1 MATELTN
8 LGGLNDLL
16 GRLQRLR
23 SQMVRDARDELAK
36 TPAQAELINQY
47 ITEAEEAIYETLKR
61 APGQPGTDGGLGR
74 MIGLG
79 EQVASTLNEVRPAP
93 LVPAYD
99 DQISRERL
107 TAVGD
112 LYYIYQHERAGVFRS
127 ILKLQQL
134 FQSGEIRLSDGRGAL
149 SLYQY
154 DRKRVLRYTQRERR
168 SAYRKV
174 FGYTEVAP
182 PSGAEP
188 NIAFHALLSNF
199 CQHVSRFFEDKRVSE
214 VLRPDGI
221 RETFGSMAVVRR
233 SGLDLR
239 HNLKQV
245 SYGHV
250 AVLRSEVMVLL
261 QEAFDILGSDDV
273 INLFGADN
281 AWDVLEEISKRYL
294 REIPVT
300 SQRSRMAVTGREI
313 LRWLSEDYLLT
324 TVRIDFESLLE
335 AIVDACDDWLTSA
348 ESVGLRQNPKL
359 NGGNVVTFEPARGR
373 GKSILGGINYT

>member
-1 MATELTN
+1 MADNPKTTGE
-8 LGGLNDLL
+8 LNDLL
-16 GRLQRLR
+16 AKLQALR
-23 SQMVRDARDELAK
+23 STMVRDARDELAK

-47 ITEAEEAIYETLKR
+47 ISEAESLLMSALSPMPGAAETDR
-61 APGQPGTDGGLGR
+61 GLAKL
-74 MIGLG
+74 IGLG
-79 EQVASTLNEVRPAP
+79 DNVASRLDDALPVG
-93 LVPAYD
+93 LVPTYD

-112 LYYIYQHERAGVFRS
+112 LYYIYQHERAGVFRAV
-127 ILKLQQL
+127 LKLQQL
-134 FQSGEIRLSDGRGAL
+134 FQSGEIRLSDGPGAL

-168 SAYRKV
+168 SVYRKV
-174 FGYTEVAP
+174 FGYTEAVP
-182 PSGAEP
+182 PTGAEP
-188 NIAFHALLSNF
+188 NTAFHALLSTF

-214 VLRPDGI
+214 VLRPDGG

-261 QEAFDILGSDDV
+261 QEAFDILGSQDV

-281 AWDVLEEISKRYL
+281 AWDSLEEIMKRYL
-294 REIPVT
+294 HEIPVT
-300 SQRSRMAVTGREI
+300 SQRSRMAVTGRDI
-313 LRWLSEDYLLT
+313 LRWLAEDYLLT

-335 AIVDACDDWLTSA
+335 AIVDSCDDWLTSA
-348 ESVGLRQNPKL
+348 ESLGMRKEIGSRNDNIVTLRPAARVARA
-359 NGGNVVTFEPARGR
+359 GG
-373 GKSILGGINYT
+373 

>member
-1 MATELTN
+1 MADHPQTQGE
-8 LGGLNDLL
+8 LNDLL
-16 GRLQRLR
+16 ARLQALR
-23 SQMVRDARDELAK
+23 ATMVRDARDELVK

-47 ITEAEEAIYETLKR
+47 ITDAEQLLMDALKPVAG
-61 APGQPGTDGGLGR
+61 APGNDGGMMRL
-74 MIGLG
+74 IGLG
-79 EQVASTLNEVRPAP
+79 ENVAETLDDTRPQG
-93 LVPAYD
+93 LVPTYD
-99 DQISRERL
+99 NQINRERL

-112 LYYIYQHERAGVFRS
+112 LYYIYQHERAGVFRAV
-127 ILKLQQL
+127 LKLQHL
-134 FQSGEIRLSDGRGAL
+134 FQSGEVRLSDGPGAVA
-149 SLYQY
+149 LYQF
-154 DRKRVLRYTQRERR
+154 DRKRVLRYTGRERR
-168 SAYRKV
+168 SVYRKV
-174 FGYTEVAP
+174 FGYTEAQP
-182 PSGAEP
+182 PSGAEA
-188 NIAFHALLSNF
+188 NTAFHALLSTY

-214 VLRPDGI
+214 VLRPDGG

-261 QEAFDILGSDDV
+261 QEAFDILGSNDV

-281 AWDVLEEISKRYL
+281 AWDVLEEIMKRYL
-294 REIPVT
+294 HEMPVT

-313 LRWLSEDYLLT
+313 LRWLAEDYLLS

-348 ESVGLRQNPKL
+348 ESLGLRRQPGLVDDNI
-359 NGGNVVTFEPARGR
+359 VTFRPAARTKNGSR
-373 GKSILGGINYT
+373 F

>member
-1 MATELTN
+1 MANNPET
-8 LGGLNDLL
+8 LGELNDLL
-16 GRLQRLR
+16 AKLQALR
-23 SQMVRDARDELAK
+23 ATMVRDARDELAK

-47 ITEAEEAIYETLKR
+47 ISDAETLLMDALKTVPG
-61 APGQPGTDGGLGR
+61 APEDDRGLASL
-74 MIGLG
+74 IGLG
-79 EQVASTLNEVRPAP
+79 DRVASRLDEVRPAP
-93 LVPAYD
+93 LVPTYD

-112 LYYIYQHERAGVFRS
+112 LYYIYQHERAGVFRAV
-127 ILKLQQL
+127 LRLQQL
-134 FQSGEIRLSDGRGAL
+134 FQSGEVRLSDGPGAL
-149 SLYQY
+149 SLYQF

-168 SAYRKV
+168 SVYRKV
-174 FGYTEVAP
+174 FGYTESLP
-182 PSGAEP
+182 PTGAEP
-188 NIAFHALLSNF
+188 NTAFHALLSTF

-214 VLRPDGI
+214 VLRPDGG

-250 AVLRSEVMVLL
+250 AVLRSEVMTLL
-261 QEAFDILGSDDV
+261 QEAFDILGSNDV
-273 INLFGADN
+273 MNLFGADN
-281 AWDVLEEISKRYL
+281 AWDSLEEIMKRYL
-294 REIPVT
+294 KEIPVT

-313 LRWLSEDYLLT
+313 LRWLAEDYLLN

-348 ESVGLRQNPKL
+348 ESLGLRNQP
-359 NGGNVVTFEPARGR
+359 GMVQDNVVTFRPAARVAR
-373 GKSILGGINYT
+373 SMPS

>member
-1 MATELTN
+1 MADNPKTIGELN
-8 LGGLNDLL
+8 ELL
-16 GRLQRLR
+16 AKLQTLR
-23 SQMVRDARDELAK
+23 ATMVRDARDELAK

-47 ITEAEEAIYETLKR
+47 IAEAEALLMGALNPWPGAPENDRGLARLIGIGDNVATTLDD
-61 APGQPGTDGGLGR
+61 AQP
-74 MIGLG
+74 IGL
-79 EQVASTLNEVRPAP
+79 
-93 LVPAYD
+93 VPTYD

-112 LYYIYQHERAGVFRS
+112 LYYIYQHERAGVFRAV
-127 ILKLQQL
+127 LKLQQL
-134 FQSGEIRLSDGRGAL
+134 FQSGEIRLSDGPGAL

-168 SAYRKV
+168 SVYRKV
-174 FGYTEVAP
+174 FGYTEAVP

-188 NIAFHALLSNF
+188 NTAFHALLSTF

-214 VLRPDGI
+214 VLRPDGG

-261 QEAFDILGSDDV
+261 QEAFEILGSHDV

-281 AWDVLEEISKRYL
+281 GWDVLEEIMKRYL
-294 REIPVT
+294 HELPVT
-300 SQRSRMAVTGREI
+300 SQRSRMAVTGRDI

-335 AIVDACDDWLTSA
+335 AIVDSCDDWLTSA
-348 ESVGLRQNPKL
+348 ESLGMRKDIGSRND
-359 NGGNVVTFEPARGR
+359 NIVTLKPAARMARG
-373 GKSILGGINYT
+373 T

>member
-1 MATELTN
+1 MADNPKT
-8 LGGLNDLL
+8 LGELNDLL
-16 GRLQRLR
+16 GKLQALR
-23 SQMVRDARDELAK
+23 ATMMRDARETLAE
-36 TPAQAELINQY
+36 TPGRAELINQY
-47 ITEAEEAIYETLKR
+47 VSDAEALLMDALSEVP
-61 APGQPGTDGGLGR
+61 PGQPETDRGMASL
-74 MIGLG
+74 IGLG
-79 EQVASTLNEVRPAP
+79 DKIASRLDDTRPMG
-93 LVPAYD
+93 LVPTYD

-112 LYYIYQHERAGVFRS
+112 LYYIYQHERAGVFRAV
-127 ILKLQQL
+127 LKLQQL
-134 FQSGEIRLSDGRGAL
+134 FQSGEIRLSDGPGAL

-168 SAYRKV
+168 SVYRKV
-174 FGYTEVAP
+174 FGYTEAVP

-188 NIAFHALLSNF
+188 NTAFHSLLSTF

-214 VLRPDGI
+214 VVRPDSG

-261 QEAFDILGSDDV
+261 QEAFDILGSPDV

-281 AWDVLEEISKRYL
+281 AWDSLEEILKRYL

-300 SQRSRMAVTGREI
+300 SQRSRMAFTGREI
-313 LRWLSEDYLLT
+313 LRWLAEDYLLT
-324 TVRIDFESLLE
+324 TVRIDFEALLE

-348 ESVGLRQNPKL
+348 ESLGLRNIRPVKE
-359 NGGNVVTFEPARGR
+359 GNVVALRPATRVRSGV
-373 GKSILGGINYT
+373 

>member
-1 MATELTN
+1 MANNPQT
-8 LGGLNDLL
+8 LGELNDLL
-16 GRLQRLR
+16 AKLQALR
-23 SQMVRDARDELAK
+23 ATMVRDARDELAK

-47 ITEAEEAIYETLKR
+47 ISDAETLLMDALKAVPG
-61 APGQPGTDGGLGR
+61 APEDDGGLASL
-74 MIGLG
+74 IGLG
-79 EQVASTLNEVRPAP
+79 DRVASRLDEVRPAP
-93 LVPAYD
+93 LVPTYD
-99 DQISRERL
+99 DQISRDRL
-107 TAVGD
+107 TAVAD
-112 LYYIYQHERAGVFRS
+112 LYYIYQHERAGVFRGV
-127 ILKLQQL
+127 LKLQQL
-134 FQSGEIRLSDGRGAL
+134 FQSGEVRLSDGPGAL
-149 SLYQY
+149 SLYQF

-168 SAYRKV
+168 SVYRKV
-174 FGYTEVAP
+174 FGYTESLP

-188 NIAFHALLSNF
+188 NTAFHALLSTF

-214 VLRPDGI
+214 VLRPDGG

-250 AVLRSEVMVLL
+250 AVLRSEVMTLL
-261 QEAFDILGSDDV
+261 QEAFDILGSNDV

-281 AWDVLEEISKRYL
+281 AWDALEEIMKRYL
-294 REIPVT
+294 KEIPVT

-313 LRWLSEDYLLT
+313 LRWLAEDYLLN

-348 ESVGLRQNPKL
+348 ESLGLRNQP
-359 NGGNVVTFEPARGR
+359 GPGRDNVVTFRPAARVSRGL
-373 GKSILGGINYT
+373 SA

>member
-1 MATELTN
+1 MPDKNTT
-8 LGGLNDLL
+8 LGELNDLL
-16 GRLQRLR
+16 GRLQRVR

-47 ITEAEEAIYETLKR
+47 ISEAETILYDALNR
-61 APGQPGTDGGLGR
+61 VPGQPEDDRGMSRL
-74 MIGLG
+74 IGLG
-79 EQVASTLNEVRPAP
+79 DRVASDLNETRPTA
-93 LVPAYD
+93 LVPPYD

-112 LYYIYQHERAGVFRS
+112 LYYIYQHERAGVFRA

-134 FQSGEIRLSDGRGAL
+134 FQAGEIRLSDGPGAL

-168 SAYRKV
+168 AAYRKV
-174 FGYTEVAP
+174 FGYTEAVP
-182 PSGAEP
+182 PAGAEP
-188 NIAFHALLSNF
+188 NTAFHALLSNF

-214 VLRPDGI
+214 VLRPDGV

-245 SYGHV
+245 SFGHV

-261 QEAFDILGSDDV
+261 QEAFDILGSHDV

-281 AWDVLEEISKRYL
+281 AWDVLEEMLTRYV

-313 LRWLSEDYLLT
+313 LRWLSEDYLLS

-348 ESVGLRQNPKL
+348 ESVGLRYRPQA
-359 NGGNVVTFEPARGR
+359 GRDNVVTFRPAALPRRGQAYP
-373 GKSILGGINYT
+373 SAS

>member
-1 MATELTN
+1 MATTPRT
-8 LGGLNDLL
+8 LGELNDLL
-16 GRLQRLR
+16 SKLQALR
-23 SQMVRDARDELAK
+23 STLVREARDELAR
-36 TPAQAELINQY
+36 TPAQAELINTY
-47 ITEAEEAIYETLKR
+47 VADAETLLIDGVKR
-61 APGQPGTDGGLGR
+61 SPGEPADDGGLSGL
-74 MIGLG
+74 IGLG
-79 EQVASTLNEVRPAP
+79 DRIASKLDEVRAAP
-93 LVPAYD
+93 LVPSYD

-112 LYYIYQHERAGVFRS
+112 LYYIYQHERAGIFRA

-134 FQSGEIRLSDGRGAL
+134 FQSGEVRLSDGPGAL
-149 SLYQY
+149 ALYQF

-168 SAYRKV
+168 SVYRKV
-174 FGYTEVAP
+174 FGYTEANP

-188 NIAFHALLSNF
+188 NTAFHALLSTF

-214 VLRPDGI
+214 VLRPDGG

-281 AWDVLEEISKRYL
+281 AWDVLEEVMKRYL
-294 REIPVT
+294 KEMPVT
-300 SQRSRMAVTGREI
+300 SQRSRMAVTGRDI
-313 LRWLSEDYLLT
+313 LRWLSEDYLLSA
-324 TVRIDFESLLE
+324 VRIDFESFLE
-335 AIVDACDDWLTSA
+335 AIVDSCDDWLTSA
-348 ESVGLRQNPKL
+348 ESVGLRQQPGL
-359 NGGNVVTFEPARGR
+359 GDGNVVTLRPAARAAR
-373 GKSILGGINYT
+373 SARN

>member
-1 MATELTN
+1 MPDKNTT
-8 LGGLNDLL
+8 LGELNDLL
-16 GRLQRLR
+16 GRLQRVR
-23 SQMVRDARDELAK
+23 YQMVRDARDELAK

-47 ITEAEEAIYETLKR
+47 ISEAETILYDALNR
-61 APGQPGTDGGLGR
+61 VPGQPEDDRGMSRL
-74 MIGLG
+74 IGLG
-79 EQVASTLNEVRPAP
+79 DRVASDLNETRPTA
-93 LVPAYD
+93 LVPPYD

-112 LYYIYQHERAGVFRS
+112 LYYIYQHERAGVFRA

-134 FQSGEIRLSDGRGAL
+134 FQAGEIRLSDGPGAL

-168 SAYRKV
+168 AAYRKV
-174 FGYTEVAP
+174 FGYTEAVP
-182 PSGAEP
+182 PAGAEP
-188 NIAFHALLSNF
+188 NTAFHALLSNF

-214 VLRPDGI
+214 VLRPDGV

-245 SYGHV
+245 SFGHV

-261 QEAFDILGSDDV
+261 QEAFDILGSHDV

-281 AWDVLEEISKRYL
+281 AWDVLEEVLTRYV

-313 LRWLSEDYLLT
+313 LRWLSEDYLLS

-348 ESVGLRQNPKL
+348 ESVGLRYRPQP
-359 NGGNVVTFEPARGR
+359 GRENVVTFRPAALPRRGQAYP
-373 GKSILGGINYT
+373 SAS

>member
-1 MATELTN
+1 MANNPQTLTELT
-8 LGGLNDLL
+8 DLL
-16 GRLQRLR
+16 GRLQQLR
-23 SQMVRDARDELAK
+23 AQMVRDARDELAK
-36 TPAQAELINQY
+36 TPAQAELINEY
-47 ITEAEEAIYETLKR
+47 ISQAEAILYEALKR
-61 APGQPGTDGGLGR
+61 PPGQPEDDNGLSR

-79 EQVASTLNEVRPAP
+79 NSIATSLGDTRPAP

-112 LYYIYQHERAGVFRS
+112 LYYIYQHERAGVFRV

-134 FQSGEIRLSDGRGAL
+134 FHSGEIRLSDGPGAL

-168 SAYRKV
+168 AAYRKV
-174 FGYTEVAP
+174 FGYTEVMP
-182 PSGAEP
+182 PTGAEP
-188 NIAFHALLSNF
+188 NTAFHALLSNF
-199 CQHVSRFFEDKRVSE
+199 CQRVSRFFEDKRVSE
-214 VLRPDGI
+214 VLRPDGG

-239 HNLKQV
+239 NNLKQV

-261 QEAFDILGSDDV
+261 QEAFEILGSDDV

-281 AWDVLEEISKRYL
+281 AWDVLEEVQKRYL
-294 REIPVT
+294 REMPIA
-300 SQRSRMAVTGREI
+300 SQRSRMAITGREI
-313 LRWLSEDYLLT
+313 LRWLSEDYLLS

-335 AIVDACDDWLTSA
+335 AIVDASDDWLTSA
-348 ESVGLRQNPKL
+348 ESVGVNAGTTR
-359 NGGNVVTFEPARGR
+359 GDNVVALRPVPRTA
-373 GKSILGGINYT
+373 

>member
-1 MATELTN
+1 MPNTPKT
-8 LGGLNDLL
+8 LGELNDLL
-16 GRLQRLR
+16 SKLQALR
-23 SQMVRDARDELAK
+23 GTMVRDARDELAK

-47 ITEAEEAIYETLKR
+47 ISDAETLLMDALKSV
-61 APGQPGTDGGLGR
+61 PGEPEDDRGLSGL
-74 MIGLG
+74 IGLG
-79 EQVASTLNEVRPAP
+79 DRVAATLDEVRPAP
-93 LVPAYD
+93 LVPTYD

-112 LYYIYQHERAGVFRS
+112 LYYIYQHERAGVFRAV
-127 ILKLQQL
+127 LKLQQL
-134 FQSGEIRLSDGRGAL
+134 FQSGEVRLSDGPGAL
-149 SLYQY
+149 SLYQF

-168 SAYRKV
+168 SVYRKV
-174 FGYTEVAP
+174 FGYTEANP
-182 PSGAEP
+182 PTGAEP
-188 NIAFHALLSNF
+188 NTSFHALLSTF

-214 VLRPDGI
+214 VLRPDGG

-261 QEAFDILGSDDV
+261 QEAFDILGSADV

-281 AWDVLEEISKRYL
+281 AWDALEEVMKRYL
-294 REIPVT
+294 KEIPVT

-313 LRWLSEDYLLT
+313 LRWLAEDYLLS
-324 TVRIDFESLLE
+324 TVRIDFESFLE
-335 AIVDACDDWLTSA
+335 AIVDSCDDWLTSA
-348 ESVGLRQNPKL
+348 ESLGLRQQPGL
-359 NGGNVVTFEPARGR
+359 GDSNVVTFRPATRAR
-373 GKSILGGINYT
+373 SAHA

>member
-1 MATELTN
+1 MADKPET
-8 LGGLNDLL
+8 LGELNDLL
-16 GRLQRLR
+16 ARLQALR
-23 SQMVRDARDELAK
+23 ATMVRDARDELAK

-47 ITEAEEAIYETLKR
+47 ISDAETLLLNALQA
-61 APGQPGTDGGLGR
+61 APGAPEDDRGFSG

-79 EQVASTLNEVRPAP
+79 DKVASRLDEVRPTG
-93 LVPAYD
+93 LVPTYD
-99 DQISRERL
+99 NQISRERL

-112 LYYIYQHERAGVFRS
+112 LYYIYQHERAGGFPAV
-127 ILKLQQL
+127 LKLQQL
-134 FQSGEIRLSDGRGAL
+134 FQSGEVRLSDGPGAL
-149 SLYQY
+149 SLYQF

-168 SAYRKV
+168 SVYRKV
-174 FGYTEVAP
+174 FGYTESLP
-182 PSGAEP
+182 PTGAEP
-188 NIAFHALLSNF
+188 NTAFHALLSTF

-214 VLRPDGI
+214 VLRPDGG

-261 QEAFDILGSDDV
+261 QEAFDILGSHDI

-281 AWDVLEEISKRYL
+281 GWDVLEEVMKRYL
-294 REIPVT
+294 HEIPLT
-300 SQRSRMAVTGREI
+300 SQRSRMAVTGRDI
-313 LRWLSEDYLLT
+313 LRWLAEDYLLNP
-324 TVRIDFESLLE
+324 VRIDFESLLE

-348 ESVGLRQNPKL
+348 ESLGLTRQPDLLGK
-359 NGGNVVTFEPARGR
+359 NVVTFRPAARREKQGV
-373 GKSILGGINYT
+373 